1 MFKPQVHS
9 CIAKTMERD
18 FPILYYL
25 ILYSFPLRTPNTIHG
40 PTTPGSISM
49 AHSAPSAPILAPL
62 RLWLFSTIYT
72 GKRNVLFSGLLQ
84 LRMALGYWG
93 WPMRHGE
100 KWKGLSFLIN
110 TEKWWEAPCPSLHFS
125 RSSSPGHGPSAQ
137 RQPWWGPED
146 GRDPQGKR
154 GGWKTPG
161 FLISVSPGHLQLNV
175 FLLLIQIS
183 FFHI

>member
-9 CIAKTMERD
+9 HIAKTMERD
-18 FPILYYL
+18 FPILYSL
-25 ILYSFPLRTPNTIHG
+25 ILYYFPLRTPNTIHG

-49 AHSAPSAPILAPL
+49 AHSAPILTPL
-62 RLWLFSTIYT
+62 CLWLFFTIYT

-84 LRMALGYWG
+84 LRMA
-93 WPMRHGE
+93 GE
-100 KWKGLSFLIN
+100 WDMGRSPWEGLSFLSN
-110 TEKWWEAPCPSLHFS
+110 TEKWWEAPCPSLHFL
-125 RSSSPGHGPSAQ
+125 RSSSTGHGPSAQ

-161 FLISVSPGHLQLNV
+161 LLISVSPGHLQLNV